1 MATTLEI
8 ETKINTRDAV
18 TAIGKLEDR
27 IKNLE
32 KIQENAVEQ
41 QKDMAKAVKATEK
54 NTGGLAKGFKGVGLA
69 IKAAGI
75 GLLIGVL
82 GTVVDLFKQNQK
94 VADLFTTSFNALSK
108 VVNDFI
114 DFITGSGLTSVQEFF
129 TDLIDNPMENI
140 KALGQAILD
149 NIIERFRSAIE
160 VFGFAGQAIKKL
172 FQGDWDGAMEAAKE
186 AGKELV
192 DVYTGVDDSTTKIG
206 KAIDKAT
213 ESVTEYAK
221 ETWNA
226 AAAATELNNQ
236 SQLAE
241 ARQQLLIEKYDREAE
256 IQREIRDNTNKTF
269 EERLAA
275 ANKLG
280 EILDK
285 QTEAELKLVNIKLQ
299 QAEANV
305 AISDSTENQ
314 VALLEAQAAK
324 EEVLN
329 RITGFRTEQQEQL
342 RALEKEIAD
351 EKQAAIDAEID
362 ATFKALEAEKKAEEE
377 RTKKAKEES
386 DERAKIEEEA
396 QKTKLATINQGFQIL
411 SDLSQGSLAA
421 QKATAVAQATFD
433 TYAAIAGTLNSV
445 SRTPAGA
452 IPGYAIAQAVATGIF
467 GLLQVRK
474 ILATPT
480 EGGASPSIGGGGA
493 SASTPPEDRNTLPDF
508 GFVNKGVGGTQG
520 ADFGAS
526 RSYVVLQDI
535 RDKESL
541 DERIRDSSRLG

>member
-8 ETKINTRDAV
+8 ETKINTKDAV

-192 DVYTGVDDSTTKIG
+192 DVYTGVDNTTEKVSE
-206 KAIDKAT
+206 AFDKAS
-213 ESVTEYAK
+213 EAVTKYAK
-221 ETWNA
+221 ETWDA

-256 IQREIRDNTNKTF
+256 IQREIRDNINKTF

-280 EILDK
+280 EILD
-285 QTEAELKLVNIKLQ
+285 QQRDAELELVNIKLQ
-299 QAEANV
+299 EAEANV
-305 AISDSTENQ
+305 AISNSTENQ
-314 VALLEAQAAK
+314 VALLQAQAAG
-324 EEVLN
+324 EEVLA

-411 SDLSQGSLAA
+411 SDLSQGNLAA

-445 SRTPAGA
+445 SRTSAGA

-474 ILATPT
+474 ILSTPT

-493 SASTPPEDRNTLPDF
+493 SASTPPENQNTLPDF
-508 GFVNKGVGGTQG
+508 GFVNQGVGGTQG